1 MYLRFIGYSRDCLY
15 IYKTLCNGGIMTLKQ
30 LRIKN
35 LLSVRELSEKSG
47 IPEVTIWRWERG
59 EYKPNMASLRKL
71 VAVLGEEAFD
81 CLD

>member
-59 EYKPNMASLRKL
+59 EHKPNMASLRKL
-71 VAVLGEEAFD
+71 VAVLGEEALD